1 MPTYRIRFADSRPDE
16 LVEAERLAEQAGALV
31 LLGTAYVMNR
41 PRDVVLR
48 HLRHVDVAGVDLVA
62 P

>member
-16 LVEAERLAEQAGALV
+16 LVEADRLVERAGALV

-48 HLRHVDVAGVDLVA
+48 HLRRVDVLGVDLAA